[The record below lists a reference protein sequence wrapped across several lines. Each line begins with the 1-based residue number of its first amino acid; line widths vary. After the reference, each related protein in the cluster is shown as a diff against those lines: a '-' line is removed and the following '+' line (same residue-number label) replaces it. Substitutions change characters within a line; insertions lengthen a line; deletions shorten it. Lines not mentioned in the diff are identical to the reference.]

1 MRHLGTKMRGKRTS
15 LMLKERLL
23 KTKKMTLKAVMMSQI
38 RRQLT
43 KKLMISKMLSNLK
56 RMPKKILE
64 SLKMLCQVIE
74 KKN

>member
-1 MRHLGTKMRGKRTS
+1 MRGKRTS

-23 KTKKMTLKAVMMSQI
+23 KTKKTTLKAVMMLQI

>member
-1 MRHLGTKMRGKRTS
+1 
-15 LMLKERLL
+15 MLKERLL

>member
-1 MRHLGTKMRGKRTS
+1 
-15 LMLKERLL
+15 MLKERLL
-23 KTKKMTLKAVMMSQI
+23 KTKKTKLKAVMMSQI

>member
-1 MRHLGTKMRGKRTS
+1 MRGKRTS

-23 KTKKMTLKAVMMSQI
+23 KTKKTKLKAVMMSQI

>member
-1 MRHLGTKMRGKRTS
+1 
-15 LMLKERLL
+15 MLKERLL

-43 KKLMISKMLSNLK
+43 KKLMISKMLRNLK